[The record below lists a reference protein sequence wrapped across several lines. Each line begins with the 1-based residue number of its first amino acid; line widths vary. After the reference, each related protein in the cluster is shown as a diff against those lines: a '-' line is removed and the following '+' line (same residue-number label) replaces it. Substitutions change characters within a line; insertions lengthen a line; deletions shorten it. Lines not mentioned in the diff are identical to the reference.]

1 MSSFFYCLCPAFDAL
16 ERTPAFQGMTS
27 NLMVR
32 VETLIEERLKLHS
45 ASQTSNVTAIVNDL
59 IRASES

>member
-45 ASQTSNVTAIVNDL
+45 QATSNVTAIVNDI